1 MNVTNTTQ
9 SREAMAFS
17 AQVAAI
23 VPENSIEE
31 IVSWLRSDET
41 PLVYK
46 IGAIALPVILSY
58 ALGALLGYP
67 LLTMTLVSLT
77 IGIAAYIALDTL
89 NGREQLAQETA
100 TSLTLIK
107 NAIGGEE
114 AFQALP
120 ELDLSDRSWWLLDF
134 VRPWNLSH
142 SVMRGVERTGRPC
155 ISLKLRANSPNA
167 PQEPFAVTFFQRYT
181 QGGTWCYATA
191 TIRIM
196 DAEGNPLFNDRLRVE
211 DFTAIHQIVV
221 ERNHPILS
229 LV

>member
-17 AQVAAI
+17 PQVAAI

-67 LLTMTLVSLT
+67 FLTATFVGLT
-77 IGIAAYIALDTL
+77 IGIVAYTALGTL
-89 NGREQLAQETA
+89 NGRELFAQETA

-120 ELDLSDRSWWLLDF
+120 ELDLSNRTWQLLDF
-134 VRPWNLSH
+134 LRPGNLSH
-142 SVMRGVERTGRPC
+142 SVMKGVERSGMPC

-167 PQEPFAVTFFQRYT
+167 PQEPFIVTFFLLPPH
-181 QGGTWCYATA
+181 GAWCYATQ
-191 TIRIM
+191 TIRIE
-196 DAEGNPLFNDRLRVE
+196 DAEGNPLFNDRLRAE